1 MDDQQQIRRPSGGPF
16 AHALEVIGLS
26 KTFGGIV
33 ALDHVDFAASSG
45 EVHALLGENGAGK
58 STLIKVLTGA
68 LRADAGEILLD
79 GTPLALH
86 NPRQARAAGIGAVFQ
101 ELSLIPDLSVAQN
114 IWFRREDRTP
124 WHTIS
129 TPALRRRTHELFEE
143 LELPP
148 VDPNRVVR
156 SLSVAERQLIEIAK
170 TISQRP
176 RILILDEAT
185 SALSPREVAWLL
197 GLCRRLAASGS
208 TVIYISHRLG
218 EVREVATAC
227 TVFRNGKHVGTHSM
241 HALDDDQ
248 IVGLMLG
255 RVRDRLYPER
265 QRTATERT
273 LLTVRHLRYGARL
286 SDVSFDLHEGEI
298 LGIGGLQGQGQAELM
313 LSLYGIHH
321 AQGTIEI
328 NGRRVRINNP
338 RDALAAGIGLALV
351 PEDRKNQGLLLP
363 KPIRENIVLPILSQI
378 AHLGFLDRSVE
389 RKLTRSAMQQLN
401 VVAHGMEQPVG
412 NLSGGNQQKVV
423 IAKLLQTRAH
433 ILLLYDLT
441 RGVDVGTKADIF
453 QLMRDL
459 VARGFAI
466 LFYSTDMQELIH
478 VADRIVVL
486 SDGTITATLVGDAM
500 TEEQILRAS
509 IVPVARTKAAV

>member
-1 MDDQQQIRRPSGGPF
+1 VDDHVQAGIIEP
-16 AHALEVIGLS
+16 ALKVTGLS
-26 KTFGGIV
+26 KAFGGII
-33 ALDHVDFAASSG
+33 ALDNVDFEAFPG

-58 STLIKVLTGA
+58 STLIKALTGA
-68 LRADAGEILLD
+68 IRADSGEIRLY
-79 GTPLALH
+79 GMPITVH

-101 ELSLIPDLSVAQN
+101 ELSLIPDLTVAQN
-114 IWFRREDRTP
+114 VWFRREDRTP
-124 WHTIS
+124 LRTIS
-129 TPALRRRTHELFEE
+129 ARSLQRRTNALFAELK
-143 LELPP
+143 LPP
-148 VDPNRVVR
+148 IDPNREVR
-156 SLSVAERQLIEIAK
+156 GLPVAERQLIEIAK

-197 GLCRRLAASGS
+197 DLCRRLAASGT

-218 EVREVATAC
+218 EVREVADSC
-227 TVFRNGKHVGTHSM
+227 TVFRNGRHVGTQPM
-241 HALDDDQ
+241 RELDDDK
-248 IVGLMLG
+248 IVGMMLG
-255 RVRDRLYPER
+255 RVRDRLYPDR
-265 QRTATERT
+265 KPTATERA
-273 LLTVRHLRYGARL
+273 LLSVRNLRYGVRL
-286 SDVSFDLHEGEI
+286 RDVSFDLHEGEI
-298 LGIGGLQGQGQAELM
+298 LGIGGLQGQGQAELV

-321 AQGTIEI
+321 FHGTVEI
-328 NGRRVRINNP
+328 NGRRVRIANP

-378 AHLGFLDRSVE
+378 SRLGFLNKGAE
-389 RKLTRSAMQQLN
+389 RTLARGAMQQLH
-401 VVAHGMEQPVG
+401 VVARNMDQPVG
-412 NLSGGNQQKVV
+412 SLSGGNQQKVV

-459 VARGFAI
+459 VARGYAI

-478 VADRIVVL
+478 VADRIIVL
-486 SDGTITATLVGDAM
+486 SDGTVTATLEGDAM
-500 TEEQILRAS
+500 SEERILRAS
-509 IVPVARTKAAV
+509 IVSAAEAAV

>member
-1 MDDQQQIRRPSGGPF
+1 MDDRRASVVASQSPSE
-16 AHALEVIGLS
+16 HALDVSGLT
-26 KTFGGIV
+26 KAFGGIL
-33 ALDHVDFAASSG
+33 ALNNVDFTASAG

-68 LRADAGEILLD
+68 VRADSGQIRLD
-79 GTPLALH
+79 GKVVAIH
-86 NPRQARAAGIGAVFQ
+86 NPREAWAAGVGAVFQ
-101 ELSLIPDLSVAQN
+101 ELSLIPDLTVAQN

-124 WHTIS
+124 LRTIS
-129 TPALRRRTHELFEE
+129 STALRRRTQELFQE

-156 SLSVAERQLIEIAK
+156 SLPVAERQLIEIAK
-170 TISQRP
+170 TISRRP

-185 SALSPREVAWLL
+185 SALSPREVTWLL
-197 GLCRRLAASGS
+197 GLCRRLAGAGI
-208 TVIYISHRLG
+208 TVIYISHRLS
-218 EVREVATAC
+218 EVREVADTC
-227 TVFRNGKHVGTHSM
+227 TVFRNGRHVGTQPM
-241 HALDDDQ
+241 RDLDDDQ
-248 IVGLMLG
+248 IVSMMLG

-265 QRTATERT
+265 KATATERA
-273 LLTVRHLRYGARL
+273 LLSVRNLRYGVRL
-286 SDVSFDLHEGEI
+286 RDVSFDLHEGEI
-298 LGIGGLQGQGQAELM
+298 LGIGGLQGQGQAELV

-321 AQGTIEI
+321 FQGTVSI
-328 NGRRVRINNP
+328 NGRRVRIANP

-378 AHLGFLDRSVE
+378 SHLGFLDKGAE
-389 RKLTRSAMQQLN
+389 RTLVGGAMRQLN
-401 VVAHGMEQPVG
+401 VVARNMDQAVG
-412 NLSGGNQQKVV
+412 SLSGGNQQKVV

-459 VARGFAI
+459 VARGYAI

-478 VADRIVVL
+478 VADRIIVL
-486 SDGTITATLVGDAM
+486 SDGTVTATLEGDAM
-500 TEEQILRAS
+500 SEEQILRAS
-509 IVPVARTKAAV
+509 IASAAETGVAV